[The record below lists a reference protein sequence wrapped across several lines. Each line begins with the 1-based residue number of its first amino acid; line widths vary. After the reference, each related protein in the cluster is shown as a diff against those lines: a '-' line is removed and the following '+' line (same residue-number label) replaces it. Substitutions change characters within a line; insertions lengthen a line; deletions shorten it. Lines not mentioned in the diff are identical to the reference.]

1 MKFSHLIIA
10 ASVAALSSTAVSA
23 QTTGPATNN
32 TYVNPANPG
41 NAGTASNDIEAQ
53 FTIQG
58 TVSQACVLG
67 AGGDLNDVNFGTIGI
82 YADATST
89 VENVFTS
96 VGPANGHTRTN
107 LAGCNTA
114 NRMTVRKGNGVDGLR
129 NTTNTGGYDSNVFQA
144 NIPYSIAA
152 QYTAGAVGSSV
163 PQNSISQFSVS
174 TTEDEDFKENA
185 AWKSGA
191 AFRIDISDPTK
202 ALVAGTYSDTVTVEL
217 AAI

>member
-1 MKFSHLIIA
+1 MKVSLVIT
-10 ASVAALSSTAVSA
+10 SVAAVIAALNSTAAMADTASNA
-23 QTTGPATNN
+23 

-41 NAGTASNDIEAQ
+41 NVGTASASETAD
-53 FTIQG
+53 FTITG

-114 NRMTVRKGNGVDGLR
+114 NTMTVRKGNGVDGLR
-129 NTTNTGGYDSNVFQA
+129 NTGNTGGYDSNVFQA

-152 QYTAGAVGSSV
+152 QYTAGAVGTMV
-163 PQNSISQFSVS
+163 PQASISQFSVS
-174 TTEDEDFKENA
+174 TTEDQDSKSNA

-217 AAI
+217 AAL